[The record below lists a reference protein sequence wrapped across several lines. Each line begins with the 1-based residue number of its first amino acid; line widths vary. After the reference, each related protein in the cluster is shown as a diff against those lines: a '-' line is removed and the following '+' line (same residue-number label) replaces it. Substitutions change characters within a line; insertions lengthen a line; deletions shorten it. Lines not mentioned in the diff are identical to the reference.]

1 MTELI
6 RQDIVQGASKR
17 VNLDVKIVIDGR
29 LVADKV
35 IIRPLTYGELIPVL
49 SKVEPLG
56 MSPDGTLDASKAG
69 LAKHLEAYGQAAS
82 LGLVEPKIS
91 LEELYRAEGMVPA
104 FIGAKILEISGVAA
118 PDAAKKKD
126 AK

>member
-1 MTELI
+1 
-6 RQDIVQGASKR
+6 
-17 VNLDVKIVIDGR
+17 
-29 LVADKV
+29 
-35 IIRPLTYGELIPVL
+35 
-49 SKVEPLG
+49 
-56 MSPDGTLDASKAG
+56 
-69 LAKHLEAYGQAAS
+69 